1 MQRFTRIFI
10 ALSLFGLGANLFFYR
25 AFTLVSFALFEA
37 LFLTFILVTAKKI
50 HRSVWILV
58 ALFLCATLIILL
70 RSTTVV
76 LGLGAVF
83 IIASVLNTWYV
94 GIREKGYFSNI
105 TEVLFTPLFSL
116 FTYIRMIFMMLTP
129 KIFMSLFG
137 NITQALSNRSKHS
150 KIISVVFGIIISI
163 PILTILIGFFASAD
177 PVYYSYVQ
185 KVFSPEFIRQ
195 IPWRIFLTIFVV
207 ILAIPL
213 ILPDIRHI
221 YFSPGNILTRLHISR
236 EMTIVMAGVALVMAS
251 FILVQWKYI
260 FVAVSAETQLSQ
272 YGVATYAE
280 YVTRGFL
287 ELIRVSFFIYILLW
301 FGLSALR
308 NTQFKPKFLTV
319 LQLIVL
325 GEFMIILVSIFRRVY
340 LYQLYHGLTLIR
352 VYGTV
357 FLILLSFM
365 TITLL
370 IRHFSQKSKIAYF
383 EGVFILL
390 LFVSIGFWNA
400 EKFIAVQDPPT
411 VNKHVDYVYLSRMS
425 PDGVDGWI
433 KSFIYVDTVLKKYEN
448 QEGVL
453 DETAR
458 KEIAYTNYI
467 LRKLSLNYQELSIR
481 QATQDEFK
489 DYFYSVYHFQKKQLQ
504 KEIDELAI
512 FKSTPNDQS
521 WIESRAK
528 DSRRSIAL
536 LDELEKYYRTKERI
550 DSMDVA
556 DIRISMWN
564 QDLPTFDQFSSPYL
578 HSLYESQA
586 VYYDKNHPNWY
597 QKTIVDEVSS
607 YSKLDR
613 LYLFNKAEKN
623 AYMRLQSEVRIE
635 NLLKMQERYYKLQ
648 EKIESQN
655 ERNYSVDISFDSPL
669 L

>member
-10 ALSLFGLGANLFFYR
+10 ALSLFGLSANLFFYQ
-25 AFTLVSFALFEA
+25 AVTLVSFVLFGA
-37 LFLTFILVTAKKI
+37 LFLTFILISAKKI
-50 HRSVWILV
+50 NRSMWILI

-76 LGLGAVF
+76 LALGAAF
-83 IIASVLNTWYV
+83 LIASVLNTWYV
-94 GIREKGYFSNI
+94 SSRENEYFSNI

-116 FTYIRMIFMMLTP
+116 FTYIRTFFVMVTP

-150 KIISVVFGIIISI
+150 KIVSVVFGIIISI

-221 YFSPGNILTRLHISR
+221 YFSPGTILTRLHISR
-236 EMTIVMAGVALVMAS
+236 EMTIVMAGVAVVMAS

-260 FVAVSAETQLSQ
+260 FVAVSAETHLSQ

-370 IRHFSQKSKIAYF
+370 IRHFSQKFNSA
-383 EGVFILL
+383 
-390 LFVSIGFWNA
+390 
-400 EKFIAVQDPPT
+400 
-411 VNKHVDYVYLSRMS
+411 
-425 PDGVDGWI
+425 I
-433 KSFIYVDTVLKKYEN
+433 KSPM
-448 QEGVL
+448 
-453 DETAR
+453 
-458 KEIAYTNYI
+458 
-467 LRKLSLNYQELSIR
+467 RKL
-481 QATQDEFK
+481 
-489 DYFYSVYHFQKKQLQ
+489 VG
-504 KEIDELAI
+504 
-512 FKSTPNDQS
+512 
-521 WIESRAK
+521 W
-528 DSRRSIAL
+528 RRS
-536 LDELEKYYRTKERI
+536 
-550 DSMDVA
+550 
-556 DIRISMWN
+556 
-564 QDLPTFDQFSSPYL
+564 
-578 HSLYESQA
+578 
-586 VYYDKNHPNWY
+586 
-597 QKTIVDEVSS
+597 
-607 YSKLDR
+607 
-613 LYLFNKAEKN
+613 
-623 AYMRLQSEVRIE
+623 
-635 NLLKMQERYYKLQ
+635 
-648 EKIESQN
+648 
-655 ERNYSVDISFDSPL
+655 PL
-669 L
+669 R